1 MLTETMRTVNVVVD
15 LYSIIISLMLGIY
28 LKVSGGRRK
37 KLNTWFS
44 LMCFLNISL
53 AVGDMSNWIC
63 EGFGNPWNP
72 FLLWAGQILYY
83 VSICPLM
90 YSFCMYIAEYLREKT
105 VVSKWFQYVQAAC
118 CIVYTILVI
127 ISQFNGMIYYIDAGN
142 YYHRGDHMLLSQI
155 IAGFCYVICAVLVQ
169 VYRKCLSLRAYL
181 TLLSYIVVPVSA
193 HLVQFAHYGY
203 SLLNPAITVTLLL
216 IFFNVQSEQEL
227 LLKEREAQL
236 IQSRIDIMISQIQP
250 HFLFNTLTVIRQ
262 LCENNPAQAKQA
274 LLDFSRFLRG
284 NMDSLTNKDLIP
296 FEQELKHVKHYLNL
310 EKQRFQHRLSVVYEI
325 EEKDFHIPPLTLQPL
340 VENAVRHGIMKREE
354 GGQVL
359 IRTRKEKNQY
369 VIEICDD
376 GIGFENGTEKQLTW
390 KPTMEGGIKKTH
402 VGIENV
408 RNRLEKMCRGS
419 MEITSVPG
427 KGTTVTI
434 KIQEES

>member
-1 MLTETMRTVNVVVD
+1 
-15 LYSIIISLMLGIY
+15 
-28 LKVSGGRRK
+28 
-37 KLNTWFS
+37 
-44 LMCFLNISL
+44 
-53 AVGDMSNWIC
+53 
-63 EGFGNPWNP
+63 
-72 FLLWAGQILYY
+72 
-83 VSICPLM
+83 
-90 YSFCMYIAEYLREKT
+90 
-105 VVSKWFQYVQAAC
+105 
-118 CIVYTILVI
+118 
-127 ISQFNGMIYYIDAGN
+127 
-142 YYHRGDHMLLSQI
+142 MLLSQI